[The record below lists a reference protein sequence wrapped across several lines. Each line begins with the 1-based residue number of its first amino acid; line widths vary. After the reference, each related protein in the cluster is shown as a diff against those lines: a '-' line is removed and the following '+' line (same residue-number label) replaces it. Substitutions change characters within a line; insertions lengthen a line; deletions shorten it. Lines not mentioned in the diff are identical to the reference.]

1 MTKNVYALRRVC
13 AFELR
18 RMAVEAHPSNR
29 SHQAKYLRAVRYLRQ
44 RRLWLRDGAKPSW
57 GVPGEGIA
65 A

>member
-18 RMAVEAHPSNR
+18 RMAVEAHPFNR
-29 SHQAKYLRAVRYLRQ
+29 THQARWIQSVRYLR
-44 RRLWLRDGAKPSW
+44 RKHLWVRDGAAVSW
-57 GVPGEGIA
+57 GIPGEA